1 MCSDYIL
8 LDVFPDYLKQH
19 ILSVTG
25 LERHSFAISPIQSY
39 VILFL
44 VSTVTRSFPKCH
56 PVPPLLLLKG
66 HDGGV
71 KMTKVS
77 MGLSALKVFSM
88 VWTILWVSVIRE
100 DTQSRRIAK

>member
-8 LDVFPDYLKQH
+8 LDVFADYLKRH
-19 ILSVTG
+19 ILSITV
-25 LERHSFAISPIQSY
+25 LERHSLAISPIQSY

-56 PVPPLLLLKG
+56 PVPTLLLLKG

-71 KMTKVS
+71 EMVKVL

-88 VWTILWVSVIRE
+88 V
-100 DTQSRRIAK
+100 